1 MKLEE
6 EAATKGRDIR
16 NTNAVMQVPQVV
28 AENQVGGPT
37 GEGEVWVRGIPSFDV
52 GKEGV
57 IHCEV
62 GGGKGGAG
70 GRGGREAAEGKGG
83 AGGRGELEMV
93 EVERGRGAG
102 RCEGR
107 RVES

>member
-16 NTNAVMQVPQVV
+16 NTNAVMQVPQVF
-28 AENQVGGPT
+28 AENHVGGPT

-62 GGGKGGAG
+62 GGGKGCSGSGWG
-70 GRGGREAAEGKGG
+70 G
-83 AGGRGELEMV
+83 GE
-93 EVERGRGAG
+93 R
-102 RCEGR
+102 
-107 RVES
+107 